1 MEANW
6 TTFLLEAVN
15 FLVLVW
21 ILKHF
26 LYKPILGVI
35 ERRRAAIEATLEEA
49 NKTKADAE
57 ALDTQSRERLA
68 DLDRERQAARD
79 ALDKEIAAERQRR
92 MDELLAGLEAERER
106 ARVLSERRTADE
118 ERHREERAVAAGVAF
133 TAKLLGRVAGPE
145 VEGRLVDMAVEDLKA
160 LPPER
165 AADIREAV
173 PAGTAAVVTTSLALS
188 DGRRKA
194 LTGAL
199 EALVPGAKLT
209 WEFQEDP
216 QVVAGV
222 RVSLGPWVLK
232 ASLADELEFFAGGA
246 PD

>member
-1 MEANW
+1 VEANW

-35 ERRRAAIEATLEEA
+35 ERRRAAIEQALEEA
-49 NKTKADAE
+49 RNRQADAE
-57 ALDTQSRERLA
+57 ALEGQAQDRLEA
-68 DLDRERQAARD
+68 LDRERQAARD

-118 ERHREERAVAAGVAF
+118 ERRREERAVAAGVAF

-199 EALVPGAKLT
+199 EALVPGAALT